1 MLKIGSR
8 GSALALWQA
17 NFAAD
22 ALRAVGH
29 EVEILV
35 IKTTGDRMQ
44 EPGFVAPGGV
54 DGKGIFTKEIEE
66 ALASEAIDLAVHSL
80 KDLPTELDDRFELGG
95 IPRRADARDAL
106 VCADWLLMHTLP
118 IGARVGTTSPRRK
131 AMLAAHRPDFEFVE
145 VRGNVDTRLRKMEAG
160 ECDALVLAAAG
171 LDRLGLRADWV
182 RQRFAAE
189 EVCPAPGQGALGI
202 EVRAGDERVIAAVR
216 EVLENA
222 DTRYC
227 VTVERALLRALGG
240 GCSVPVGA
248 YCERGDE
255 GWVLHAAVVSAD
267 GEQMVTVDAVAAFE
281 DDAEGLGEWAAA
293 DLLGRGAAEL
303 LAGGDGRVEFEY

>member
-1 MLKIGSR
+1 MFRIGSR

-22 ALRAVGH
+22 ALRAGGH
-29 EVEILV
+29 EVEIQV

-44 EPGFVAPGGV
+44 EPGFRAPDGV

-66 ALASEAIDLAVHSL
+66 ALAAGAIDLAVHSL
-80 KDLPTELDDRFELGG
+80 KDLPTELDERFELGAV
-95 IPRRADARDAL
+95 PQRADARDVL

-118 IGARVGTTSPRRK
+118 VGARVGTTSPRRK
-131 AMLAAHRPDFEFVE
+131 AMLSAHRPDFVFVE

-171 LDRLGLRADWV
+171 LDRLGLRAEWV

-202 EVRAGDERVIAAVR
+202 EVRAGDARVIAAVR
-216 EVLENA
+216 EVMEDS
-222 DTRYC
+222 DTRFC
-227 VTVERALLRALGG
+227 VTVERTLLRALGG
-240 GCSVPVGA
+240 GCSVPIGA
-248 YCERGDE
+248 FCERVAD
-255 GWVLHAAVVSAD
+255 GWKLHAAVVSVD
-267 GEQMVTVDAVAAFE
+267 GEQMVTLDAVGATE
-281 DDAEGLGEWAAA
+281 DDAEGFGEWAAA
-293 DLLGRGAAEL
+293 DLLGRGAGEL
-303 LAGGDGRVEFEY
+303 LMGGDSRVEFEY